1 METPT
6 PITMCSDAEQEQQ
19 SRDVSA
25 SERAFLG
32 AVINGDTRASEHG
45 LRREHFTDARLR
57 NLFALC
63 VRLEAQ
69 GKQPD
74 LVTLYDVADHVDT
87 MFLLEITQEAA
98 PQASLASQH
107 AENVRLAALRRRVV
121 EIYAK
126 GIQAAQDASKPL
138 EEGVSKVRAALDR
151 ISTQT
156 ASSDAMNGEDALVE
170 LLTWLDQGDKEKPI
184 TTGLSQLDMKL
195 TGGFR
200 GGKLIVVGARP
211 AVGKSALL
219 SSFAVQAL
227 KEGRRCLYVSREMS
241 EREIIGRMVSTLSGV
256 SQGKMEARTMNDG
269 DYEALYRT
277 PEILS
282 KDNLWISTKAGTPAA
297 IRRIALRMQAAGGV
311 DLICVDYLQLLQ
323 PDVKTNGR
331 VEAVGEISRALKLLA
346 MELGIPVI
354 AAAQVNRAST
364 VGEDRAPKLSELRES
379 GSIEQDADIVFLL
392 HAPQG
397 EEQRGQKLM
406 QLIVA
411 KNRQGRTG
419 LTNLM
424 FDGALMR
431 FTQLEARREEY
442 SA

>member
-1 METPT
+1 MFEQTPMQII
-6 PITMCSDAEQEQQ
+6 PSSDAAPEQQ
-19 SRDVSA
+19 KQDVSA

-32 AVINGDTRASEHG
+32 AVVNGDTRASEHG
-45 LRREHFTDARLR
+45 LRREHFTDGRLR

-74 LVTLYDVADHVDT
+74 LVTLYDVADHIDT
-87 MFLLEITQEAA
+87 MLLIELTQEAA
-98 PQASLASQH
+98 PQGSLASQH
-107 AENVRLAALRRRVV
+107 AENIRTAALRRKAVD
-121 EIYAK
+121 IYAK
-126 GIQAAQDASKPL
+126 GIQAAQDGSKPL
-138 EEGVSKVRAALDR
+138 EEGISKARAALDR

-156 ASSDAMNGEDALVE
+156 ASSDAMNGEDAMVE
-170 LLTWLDQGDKEKPI
+170 LLMWLDQGDKTPPI
-184 TTGLSQLDMKL
+184 PTGLTQLDYKL

-200 GGKLIVVGARP
+200 GGKLVVVGARP

-219 SSFAVQAL
+219 SFFAVNAL
-227 KEGRRCLYVSREMS
+227 KSGRRCLYVSREMS
-241 EREIIGRMVSTLSGV
+241 EREVIGRMVSTLSGV
-256 SQGKMEARTMNDG
+256 SQGKLEARTLSGG
-269 DYEALYRT
+269 DYEAVYRAPAT
-277 PEILS
+277 LS
-282 KDNLWISTKAGTPAA
+282 KDSFWVSTKASTPAA
-297 IRRIALRMQAAGGV
+297 IRRIALRMQATGGI
-311 DLICVDYLQLLQ
+311 DAIFVDYLQLLQ

-354 AAAQVNRAST
+354 SAAQVNRASI

-379 GSIEQDADIVFLL
+379 GSIEQDADIVFLM

-397 EEQRGQKLM
+397 EEQRGQKLI

-411 KNRQGRTG
+411 KNRQGSTG
-419 LTNLM
+419 MTNLM

-431 FTQLEARREEY
+431 FAQLETRRE
-442 SA
+442 AG

>member
-1 METPT
+1 MSEQIHTPALNA
-6 PITMCSDAEQEQQ
+6 SDEGQERK
-19 SRDVSA
+19 SRDISA

-45 LRREHFTDARLR
+45 LKREDFTDGRLR

-69 GKQPD
+69 GKRPD
-74 LVTLYDVADHVDT
+74 LVTLYDADERIDT
-87 MFLLEITQEAA
+87 TFLIELTQEATI
-98 PQASLASQH
+98 QASLAAQH
-107 AENVRLAALRRRVV
+107 AENVRTAALRRRAVS
-121 EIYAK
+121 IYAD
-126 GIQAAQDASKPL
+126 GIKAAQDASKPL
-138 EEGVSKVRAALDR
+138 EEGVSKARAALDR

-156 ASSDAMNGEDALVE
+156 ASKDAMNGEDAMVE

-184 TTGLSQLDMKL
+184 ATGIAQLDMKL

-200 GGKLIVVGARP
+200 GGKMIVVGARP

-219 SSFAVQAL
+219 SSFAVNAL
-227 KEGRRCLYVSREMS
+227 KSGRRCLYVSLEMS

-256 SQGKMEARTMNDG
+256 SQGKMEGRTLSNG
-269 DYEALYRT
+269 DYEALYQNHA
-277 PEILS
+277 ILS
-282 KDNLWISTKAGTPAA
+282 GDHLWISTRASTPAA

-311 DLICVDYLQLLQ
+311 DMICVDYLQLMQ
-323 PDVKTNGR
+323 PDIKTNGR

-346 MELGIPVI
+346 MEMGIPVI

-364 VGEDRAPKLSELRES
+364 QGEERAPKLSELRES

-392 HAPQG
+392 HAFQG
-397 EEQRGQKLM
+397 EEKRGLKRM

-419 LTNLM
+419 LTDLM
-424 FDGALMR
+424 FDGGLMR
-431 FTQLEARREEY
+431 FMQIESTRLEN
-442 SA
+442 

>member
-1 METPT
+1 MPEPT
-6 PITMCSDAEQEQQ
+6 PMPISPSSDADQEKQ

-45 LRREHFTDARLR
+45 LQREHFTDGRLR

-74 LVTLYDVADHVDT
+74 IVTLYDAADHIDT
-87 MFLLEITQEAA
+87 SFLIEITQEAA

-107 AENVRLAALRRRVV
+107 AENVRTAALRRRAV

-126 GIQAAQDASKPL
+126 GIQAAQDGTKPL
-138 EEGVSKVRAALDR
+138 EEGISKARAALDR

-156 ASSDAMNGEDALVE
+156 ASSDAMNGEDAMVE
-170 LLTWLDQGDKEKPI
+170 LLTWLDEGDKTPPI
-184 TTGLSQLDMKL
+184 STGLTQLDYKL

-219 SSFAVQAL
+219 SFFAVNAL
-227 KEGRRCLYVSREMS
+227 KSGRRCLYISREMS

-256 SQGKMEARTMNDG
+256 SQGKMEARTMSEG
-269 DYEALYRT
+269 DYNALYRNV
-277 PEILS
+277 PVLS
-282 KDNLWISTKAGTPAA
+282 GENFWISTKASTPAA
-297 IRRIALRMQAAGGV
+297 IRRIALRTQASGGV
-311 DLICVDYLQLLQ
+311 DVIFVDYLQLLQ

-346 MELGIPVI
+346 MELGVPVI
-354 AAAQVNRAST
+354 SAAQVNRAST

-392 HAPQG
+392 HAPQSD
-397 EEQRGQKLM
+397 EQRGQKLM

-411 KNRQGRTG
+411 KNRQGSTG

-431 FTQLEARREEY
+431 FTQLEMRRE
-442 SA
+442 AV

>member
-1 METPT
+1 MQEIHTPD
-6 PITMCSDAEQEQQ
+6 MSVSEQEKKH
-19 SRDVSA
+19 DASA

-32 AVINGDTRASEHG
+32 AVINGDTRANEHG
-45 LRREHFTDARLR
+45 LSRDAFTDPRLR
-57 NLFALC
+57 NLFSLC
-63 VRLEAQ
+63 VKLESQ

-74 LVTLYDVADHVDT
+74 LVTLYDVADHIDT

-107 AENVRLAALRRRVV
+107 AENVRTAALRRKVV

-126 GIQAAQDASKPL
+126 GIQTAQDGSKPL
-138 EEGVSKVRAALDR
+138 EEGLSKSRAALDR

-156 ASSDAMNGEDALVE
+156 ASSDAMSGEDAIVE

-211 AVGKSALL
+211 SVGKSALL
-219 SSFAVQAL
+219 SFFAVNAL
-227 KEGRRCLYVSREMS
+227 KMGRRVLYISREMS
-241 EREIIGRMVSTLSGV
+241 EREIVGRMISTLSGV
-256 SQGKMEARTMNDG
+256 SQGKIEARTLSAG
-269 DYEALYRT
+269 DYNALYSNH
-277 PEILS
+277 EILS
-282 KDNLWISTKAGTPAA
+282 GENFWISTRASTPAA

-311 DLICVDYLQLLQ
+311 DMICVDYLQLLQ
-323 PDVKTNGR
+323 ADVKTNGR

-346 MELGIPVI
+346 MEMGIPVI
-354 AAAQVNRAST
+354 TAAQVNRAST
-364 VGEDRAPKLSELRES
+364 MGEDRAPKLSELRES

-392 HAPQG
+392 HAPQI
-397 EEQRGQKLM
+397 EEQRGQKPM

-419 LTNLM
+419 LTDLM

-431 FTQLEARREEY
+431 FMQLEGMRKAI
-442 SA
+442 

>member
-1 METPT
+1 MSEIPM
-6 PITMCSDAEQEQQ
+6 PILQSSDADQAQKQ
-19 SRDVSA
+19 GRDVSA

-45 LRREHFTDARLR
+45 LQREDFTDGRLR

-63 VRLEAQ
+63 VRLESQ
-69 GKQPD
+69 GKRPD
-74 LVTLYDVADHVDT
+74 LVTLYDVADHIDP
-87 MFLLEITQEAA
+87 MFLIELTQEAG

-107 AENVRLAALRRRVV
+107 AQNVRTDALRRRAV

-126 GIQAAQDASKPL
+126 GIQAAQDGSKPL
-138 EEGVSKVRAALDR
+138 EEGVSKARAALDR
-151 ISTQT
+151 ISVQT
-156 ASSDAMNGEDALVE
+156 ASSDSMNGDDAMVE
-170 LLTWLDQGDKEKPI
+170 LLTWLDQGDKTPPI
-184 TTGLSQLDMKL
+184 TTGLTRLDYKL

-200 GGKLIVVGARP
+200 GGKLVVVGARP

-219 SSFAVQAL
+219 SFFAVNAL
-227 KEGRRCLYVSREMS
+227 REGRKCLYVSREMS
-241 EREIIGRMVSTLSGV
+241 EREVIGRMVSTLSGV
-256 SQGKMEARTMNDG
+256 SQGKMEARTLSEG

-277 PEILS
+277 PATLS
-282 KDNLWISTKAGTPAA
+282 GDRFWISTKASTPAA

-311 DLICVDYLQLLQ
+311 DAIFVDYLQLLQ

-346 MELGIPVI
+346 MELRIPVI
-354 AAAQVNRAST
+354 SAAQVNRAST
-364 VGEDRAPKLSELRES
+364 QGEDRAPKLSELRES

-392 HAPQG
+392 HTPQG
-397 EEQRGQKLM
+397 EEQRGLKPM

-411 KNRQGRTG
+411 KNRQGSTG
-419 LTNLM
+419 MTDLM

-431 FTQLEARREEY
+431 FTQVEKRRE
-442 SA
+442 AG

>member
-45 LRREHFTDARLR
+45 LRREHFTDGRLR

-138 EEGVSKVRAALDR
+138 EEGVSKVRAALDKV
-151 ISTQT
+151 STQT

-200 GGKLIVVGARP
+200 GGKLVVVGARP

-282 KDNLWISTKAGTPAA
+282 KDNLWISTRASTPAA
-297 IRRIALRMQAAGGV
+297 IRRIALRMQAAGGI
-311 DLICVDYLQLLQ
+311 DAIYVDYLQLLQ

-346 MELGIPVI
+346 MELRIPVI
-354 AAAQVNRAST
+354 SAAQVNRAST
-364 VGEDRAPKLSELRES
+364 QGEDRAPKLSELRES

-392 HAPQG
+392 HTPQG

>member
-1 METPT
+1 MPEPT
-6 PITMCSDAEQEQQ
+6 LMPTMSDSEQQEQA
-19 SRDVSA
+19 RDVSA

-32 AVINGDTRASEHG
+32 AVVNGDTRASEHG
-45 LRREHFTDARLR
+45 LRREHFTDVRLR

-74 LVTLYDVADHVDT
+74 LVTLYDAADHIDT
-87 MFLLEITQEAA
+87 TLLIELTQEAA

-107 AENVRLAALRRRVV
+107 AENVRTAALRRKVV
-121 EIYAK
+121 DIYAK
-126 GIQAAQDASKPL
+126 GIQAAQDGSKPL

-156 ASSDAMNGEDALVE
+156 ASGDAMNGEDAMVE
-170 LLTWLDQGDKEKPI
+170 LLTWLDDGDKTPPI
-184 TTGLSQLDMKL
+184 KTGLSQLDMKL

-200 GGKLIVVGARP
+200 GGKLVVVGARP

-219 SSFAVQAL
+219 SFFAVQAL
-227 KEGRRCLYVSREMS
+227 KEGRKCLYVSREMS

-256 SQGKMEARTMNDG
+256 SQGKMEARTMNEG

-277 PEILS
+277 PAILS
-282 KDNLWISTKAGTPAA
+282 KDSFWISTKASTPAA
-297 IRRIALRMQAAGGV
+297 IRRIALRMQAAGGI
-311 DLICVDYLQLLQ
+311 DAIFVDYLQLLQ

-354 AAAQVNRAST
+354 SAAQVNRAST

-379 GSIEQDADIVFLL
+379 GSIEQDADVVFLL
-392 HAPQG
+392 HTPQG
-397 EEQRGQKLM
+397 EEQRGQRPM

-419 LTNLM
+419 LTDLM

-431 FTQLEARREEY
+431 FAQLETRREEH